1 MNTQVNISI
10 PSEWKDELERLA
22 RIFSV
27 EEETTLTYLD
37 LIRRAIKE
45 KYDLSEEEDDAS
57 LNPDPSRS
65 SIKGTGL
72 PRGDHKHILVPFSG
86 EQLTETDPNG

>member
-37 LIRRAIKE
+37 LIRRAVKE
-45 KYDLSEEEDDAS
+45 KYDLSEDEEQ
-57 LNPDPSRS
+57 
-65 SIKGTGL
+65 T
-72 PRGDHKHILVPFSG
+72 
-86 EQLTETDPNG
+86 NG